1 MTMTN
6 YQDSTQIPHHYHM
19 HSNPEIIQGHY
30 SLLPM
35 LIILQL
41 ILDDLFTTH

>member
-6 YQDSTQIPHHYHM
+6 YQDSMQIPHLYYM
-19 HSNPEIIQGHY
+19 HSNPEAIQGHY
-30 SLLPM
+30 SPLPM

-41 ILDDLFTTH
+41 ILGEFSITY

>member
-6 YQDSTQIPHHYHM
+6 YQDSMQIPHLYYM
-19 HSNPEIIQGHY
+19 YPNPEVIQGHY

-35 LIILQL
+35 LIILQPN
-41 ILDDLFTTH
+41 LDDIYTTH

>member
-6 YQDSTQIPHHYHM
+6 YQDSMQIPHLYYM
-19 HSNPEIIQGHY
+19 YSNPEVIQGHY

-41 ILDDLFTTH
+41 ILDDFFITH